1 MIGLLRAVAL
11 TIGAAAVVA
20 QSPAAQTPPQ
30 ATSATCSLSGDVSDE
45 DARPVSNVNV
55 VLFPAD
61 EQKWAGG
68 VESKTVQWMAVN
80 AGAFKL
86 SGFPPGDYK
95 LAITPEKI
103 GENGPDLTLIKAL
116 APRGFPLTATA
127 GGQGQVR
134 LFVNAELK
142 VVRVMGSALATR
154 SAGPPS
160 GTVPAGTGTAGMR
173 VSGPANLPP
182 PSRGPG
188 AISGTV
194 TDADGRPVAGA
205 HIQRF
210 LVATRNGVM
219 LAQPTG
225 QSTTTDEHGVYHLT
239 GLTPGESVVAALA
252 RSPDYSAPGVPM
264 IEHMPPPAVQ
274 PDGHK
279 LGYVTT
285 YYPGTDALVKASKV
299 TVGATE
305 ITGIDFSL
313 QRQPVA
319 EVSGTFSATASGTT
333 LAAFGEMV
341 ILIPAAQANGGMAVD
356 TRRVPMDREGRFSF
370 TDVPLGEYLLT
381 FTSSGGWVH
390 QTVAVSEATAPL
402 TVALQAP
409 FAIKG
414 RVEFLGDT
422 PAPTDAALKPFRVRL
437 TPAVTLPGARSFEVP
452 ISAKGEFTFKGV
464 PPARYVLQSVTAP
477 PWAEMSGAIGGRD
490 TLDIP
495 VDVTSD
501 RDDALVVLVDREA
514 GVTGTVHDDAGPH
527 DAVIVIY
534 SADRQYWTSGTRRVR
549 VSRIVAG
556 SGFSVSGLPPGQYLA
571 IALPLATDG
580 PPLNNA
586 LLETY
591 QNRAQRF
598 DLVAREHKTIEI
610 QMIR

>member
-1 MIGLLRAVAL
+1 MGFLRAAAL
-11 TIGAAAVVA
+11 TISAAAVVA
-20 QSPAAQTPPQ
+20 QSPAAQTLPQ
-30 ATSATCSLSGDVSDE
+30 STSATCSISGDVSDE

-68 VESKTVQWMAVN
+68 VESKTVQWMAVS

-86 SGFPPGDYK
+86 GGFPPGDYK

-103 GENGPDLTLIKAL
+103 NENGPDLALIKAL

-142 VVRVMGSALATR
+142 VVRVTGSATVLR
-154 SAGPPS
+154 SSGPPS
-160 GTVPAGTGTAGMR
+160 ATLPAGTGTAGIR
-173 VSGPANLPP
+173 VSNPSNLPP
-182 PSRGPG
+182 PPRGPG

-205 HIQRF
+205 HVQRF

-252 RSPDYSAPGVPM
+252 RSPDYSAPSVPM
-264 IEHMPPPAVQ
+264 IEHMPAPAIQ
-274 PDGHK
+274 PDGRK

-285 YYPGTDALVKASKV
+285 YYGSTDTLVKASKV
-299 TVGATE
+299 TVGAAE

-313 QRQPVA
+313 QRQPVTD
-319 EVSGTFSATASGTT
+319 VSGTFTAAASGTT
-333 LAAFGEMV
+333 LVAFGEMV
-341 ILIPAAQANGGMAVD
+341 ILIPSAQANGGMAVD
-356 TRRVPMDREGRFSF
+356 TRRVPMDREGHFSF
-370 TDVPLGEYLLT
+370 TDVPLGDYLLT

-390 QTVAVSEATAPL
+390 QTVSVSEATAPL
-402 TVALQAP
+402 AIALQAP
-409 FAIKG
+409 FSIKG

-422 PAPTDAALKPFRVRL
+422 PAPADAALKPFRVRL
-437 TPAVTLPGARSFEVP
+437 TPSVTLPGARSFEVA

-514 GVTGTVHDDAGPH
+514 GVSGTVKEEGGAH
-527 DAVIVIY
+527 DALVVVY
-534 SADRQYWTSGTRRVR
+534 SADRQYWTSATRRVR
-549 VSRIVAG
+549 ISRIVAG
-556 SGFSVSGLPPGQYLA
+556 SGFSVSSLPPGQYLA
-571 IALPLATDG
+571 FALPLAPDM
-580 PPLNNA
+580 PAVNNA
-586 LLETY
+586 LLDRY
-591 QNRAQRF
+591 QSQAQRF

-610 QMIR
+610 KMLK